1 MKSLLMRLAAA
12 TLLALTLT
20 MGAMAGLTFPPL
32 SGRVVDAAHVI
43 NAPTLAK
50 LNSQLQQL
58 EAKSSIQVEV
68 ATVPS
73 LQGQDIATF
82 ANEMFRTW
90 KLGQKTANNG
100 VLLLVAPKEHQV
112 RIEVGY
118 GLEGTLTDVLSNI
131 IITHAMVPRFK
142 NGDISGGVASGVDDI
157 IAVLSGDKTSWVAR
171 QPVRSDNQSSPV
183 GFVLFGLLMLVLMF
197 LNWRAQTSGG
207 RRASMGASFAGGMIG
222 GLGSGGFNSGGFSSG
237 DSFGGFSGGGGSSGG
252 GGASG
257 GW

>member
-1 MKSLLMRLAAA
+1 MRPVAA
-12 TLLALTLT
+12 TLLALVLAV
-20 MGAMAGLTFPPL
+20 GAMAGLTFPPL

-43 NAPTLAK
+43 NAPTIAK
-50 LNSQLQQL
+50 LNGQLQAL
-58 EAKSSIQVEV
+58 EAKSSIQLVV

-73 LQGQDIATF
+73 LQGEDIATF
-82 ANEMFRTW
+82 ANEMFRAW
-90 KLGQKTANNG
+90 KLGQKSTNNG

-142 NGDISGGVASGVDDI
+142 SGDLSGGISGGVDDI
-157 IAVLSGDKTSWVAR
+157 IAVLSGDKSSWVAR
-171 QPVRSDNQSSPV
+171 QPVRSDNRSSPV
-183 GFVLFGLLMLVLMF
+183 NLLVLGFMLLLFMF
-197 LNWRAQTSGG
+197 MNWRARASGG
-207 RRASMGASFAGGMIG
+207 RRASMGGSFAGGMIG
-222 GLGSGGFNSGGFSSG
+222 GMLGGMESGGFNSGGFSSG
-237 DSFGGFSGGGGSSGG
+237 GFGGFSGGGGSSGG